1 MSNSTARDDLAP
13 IATTILY
20 EDEYVRVW
28 NQVVPAGAT
37 LAKHE
42 HAHDYFL
49 VNVRGEGPFEVNFHD
64 GSGGALG
71 EHFTYRPKPGT
82 ADRVPKGHIETAR
95 NAGEEYRAILVELKQ
110 A

>member
-1 MSNSTARDDLAP
+1 MSDKSTREELAP
-13 IATTILY
+13 IATKIVY
-20 EDEYVRVW
+20 EDDYVRVW

-42 HAHDYFL
+42 HLHDYYL
-49 VNVRGEGPFEVNFHD
+49 VNVRGEGPFEIDFHD

-71 EHFTYRPKPGT
+71 ERFTYRPKPGS
-82 ADRVPKGHIETAR
+82 ADLVPKGHIETAR

-110 A
+110 R